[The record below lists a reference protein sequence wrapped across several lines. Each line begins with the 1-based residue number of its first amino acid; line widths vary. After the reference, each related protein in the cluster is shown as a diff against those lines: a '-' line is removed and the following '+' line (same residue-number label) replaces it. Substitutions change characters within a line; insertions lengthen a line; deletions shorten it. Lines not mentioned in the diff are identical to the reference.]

1 MTHYSTEPALGNT
14 QHPQYL
20 TFVVGDE
27 EYAVGV
33 LRVREI
39 IQYHAVTRVPRTP
52 AWVRGV
58 INLRGSV
65 VPVVDLAVK
74 FGLPAAAPGR
84 CTCIV
89 LVEVQMGDEPAL
101 RSRGDRQ
108 REEMPGSRSGSPE
121 MMGMIADEVRQVVD
135 LAPGA
140 VHPPPAFGT
149 RVRVDYLEGMGRVG
163 ERMVL
168 MLDVDRL
175 LAADQIVASSVAG
188 TDVAEA
194 LGGID
199 TVAEASLLGQG

>member
-1 MTHYSTEPALGNT
+1 MGTAAMNPSLGNT

-20 TFVVGDE
+20 TFVVGEE

-52 AWVRGV
+52 EWVRGV
-58 INLRGSV
+58 INLRGNV

-74 FGLPAAAPGR
+74 FGLPQIVPGR

-89 LVEVQMGDEPAL
+89 LVEARVEDEPVV
-101 RSRGDRQ
+101 
-108 REEMPGSRSGSPE
+108 
-121 MMGMIADEVRQVVD
+121 MGMIADEVRQVVD
-135 LAPGA
+135 LPPGA
-140 VHPPPAFGT
+140 VQPPPAFGT
-149 RVRVDYLEGMGRVG
+149 RVSVDYLEAMGRVD

-175 LAADQIVASSVAG
+175 LAADQIVAATATEGQLPLEIAAGEAPASVPVRG
-188 TDVAEA
+188 
-194 LGGID
+194 
-199 TVAEASLLGQG
+199 